1 MLSQSY
7 LVRVLKGEQ
16 PKMVGISH
24 MHPRAKRSK
33 CGKVLDA
40 GSSWIAVGGK
50 PAGGVANLSRPIGQ
64 RLVINVGT
72 VNASRA
78 NQWPNPRLSAL
89 EDADSLSGEG
99 GKRKQNRI
107 SHSAA
112 RLKQ

>member
-1 MLSQSY
+1 M
-7 LVRVLKGEQ
+7 
-16 PKMVGISH
+16 
-24 MHPRAKRSK
+24 
-33 CGKVLDA
+33 DA

-112 RLKQ
+112 S